1 MKWKNLRYV
10 LMNDEPGAAGGG
22 EPEVTAPEPTRNEP
36 EVSAQDSIMSALDQI
51 GQPEAKETPYFPKDE
66 APKEPRTD
74 AKKPESDDE
83 PPEDVSDRAKGRWA
97 QLAEKARKVPEL
109 ETQLEQT
116 RQQVEGVK
124 QLVQSAGLDADEFG
138 AVLNI
143 GKLYKSNDP
152 QELGKALQILQSLQV
167 DVAARLGVD
176 VGQVDVLAQHPDLA
190 HAVAN
195 QQLSREHALEMV
207 RLRSESQRLSGTNQ
221 RLQQAT
227 QEQVRNQQEA
237 QQFQQTVQQA
247 ATDMDSHLAARA
259 SEPGHA
265 AKMAYVNQYFQDPQR
280 MQAFVSTY
288 QPSQWKAA
296 VTMLYESYN
305 PPVQRQSVP
314 QPLRPT
320 NTVTGARVNNAPT
333 SAEDAIM
340 GAFERIGV

>member
-22 EPEVTAPEPTRNEP
+22 EPEVTTPEPTNDEP
-36 EVSAQDSIMSALDQI
+36 EVSAQDSIMSALDQV
-51 GQPEAKETPYFPKDE
+51 GQTEPEAKEA
-66 APKEPRTD
+66 APVVPEKPAAEP
-74 AKKPESDDE
+74 KKPESDDE

-152 QELGKALQILQSLQV
+152 QDLGKAKQVLESLLV
-167 DVAARLGVD
+167 DVSARLGVD

-190 HAVAN
+190 HAVAH

-227 QEQVRNQQEA
+227 QEQVRSQQEA
-237 QQFQQTVQQA
+237 QQFHQTVQQA
-247 ATDMDSHLAARA
+247 AADMDSHLAARA
-259 SEPGHA
+259 GEPGHA
-265 AKMAYVNQYFQDPQR
+265 AKMGYVQQYFKDPQR

-288 QPSQWKAA
+288 QPQQWKAA
-296 VTMLYESYN
+296 VTMLYDSYN
-305 PPVQRQSVP
+305 PPAPRQNVP

-320 NTVTGARVNNAPT
+320 NTVSGARVNNSPT
-333 SAEDAIM
+333 SAEAAIM
-340 GAFERIGV
+340 GAFEQFGL